1 MAKMTLKE
9 REKVMCDLHQW
20 LRATYRLP
28 LEEVAVIA
36 AMYAG
41 SIIGTM
47 SAEQDTVETSTKLLG
62 GILKVTAQ
70 EWFETSQ
77 RVNEEEGTIVQG
89 PWDGGRK
96 H

>member
-1 MAKMTLKE
+1 
-9 REKVMCDLHQW
+9 
-20 LRATYRLP
+20 
-28 LEEVAVIA
+28 
-36 AMYAG
+36 
-41 SIIGTM
+41 M

-77 RVNEEEGTIVQG
+77 RVDEEDGTIAQG

>member
-1 MAKMTLKE
+1 MAMTYKE
-9 REKVMCDLHQW
+9 REKVMCDLHNW
-20 LRATYRLP
+20 LRVTYRIP

-36 AMYAG
+36 AMYSG

-47 SAEQDTVETSTKLLG
+47 AADEETLNASVPLLNNV
-62 GILKVTAQ
+62 LKVTAE